1 MQRVSEVTGDVRKV
15 ERSAPAAEALYKR
28 QAGAVAFRLFADSPT
43 PTLTVPEQIA
53 ANIGDRIISGALAP
67 GERIIEQ
74 DLAGEFAVSRG
85 PVRDAIR
92 VLEREGL
99 VTVLP
104 RRGAIVTE
112 LSADEVEDIFEVRA
126 GLLGVV
132 ARKVAMTQDPDLL
145 AVLRAGVERLG
156 RLAKMKDD
164 QGAYAETV
172 YRLSILS
179 ARSCGNARLAH
190 MLFSL
195 SLQTLRYSK
204 LSLKSMARRQQSQRI
219 WRDAFDALLRGDV
232 AGYVDLARR
241 RVEESGAEA
250 VRLLTPATPHQIRRA
265 KTSGRRTESASSA

>member
-1 MQRVSEVTGDVRKV
+1 MSAP
-15 ERSAPAAEALYKR
+15 APAAEALYKR
-28 QAGAVAFRLFADSPT
+28 QAGAVAFRLFADNPT

-53 ANIGDRIISGALAP
+53 ASIGDRIISGALAP
-67 GERIIEQ
+67 GERIVEQ
-74 DLAGEFAVSRG
+74 DLAAEFSVSRG

-99 VTVLP
+99 VTVLA
-104 RRGAIVTE
+104 RRGAIVTA
-112 LSADEVEDIFEVRA
+112 LSAAEVEDIFEVRA

-132 ARKVAMTQDPDLL
+132 ARKVARARDPELL
-145 AVLRAGVERLG
+145 PVLRAGVERLG

-179 ARSCGNARLAH
+179 ARSCGNERLAR

-204 LSLKSMARRQQSQRI
+204 LSLRSMARRQQSQRI
-219 WRDAFDALLRGDV
+219 WREAFEALQRGDV
-232 AGYVDLARR
+232 DGYVELARR

-250 VRLLTPATPHQIRRA
+250 VRLLTPADAPRQDRRS
-265 KTSGRRTESASSA
+265 KASRAAAQ

>member
-1 MQRVSEVTGDVRKV
+1 MSTSG
-15 ERSAPAAEALYKR
+15 PAAEALYKR
-28 QAGAVAFRLFADSPT
+28 QAGAVAFRLFADGPT

-53 ANIGDRIISGALAP
+53 ASIGDRIISGALAP
-67 GERIIEQ
+67 GQRIVEQ
-74 DLAGEFAVSRG
+74 DLAVEFAVSRG

-99 VTVLP
+99 VTVLA
-104 RRGAIVTE
+104 RRGAIVTD
-112 LSADEVEDIFEVRA
+112 LSAAEVEDIFEVRG

-132 ARKVAMTQDPDLL
+132 ARKVALARDPDLE

-179 ARSCGNARLAH
+179 ARSCGNERLAR

-204 LSLKSMARRQQSQRI
+204 LSLKTMARRQQSARI
-219 WRDAFDALLRGDV
+219 WREAFDALLRGDI

-250 VRLLTPATPHQIRRA
+250 VRLLTPATAPRQERRS
-265 KTSGRRTESASSA
+265 KTFRIPAQ